1 MKEYPDAP
9 LIRYLTFA
17 NTEVLVCNNLESHQE
32 LLQTK
37 CYSFRKPERWLRMVE
52 SMIGRGVL
60 SMEGDAHRAAR
71 KMLAG
76 PFSLNNIRKL
86 EPIFQAKAKDISD
99 LFDRAIYIGE
109 DGNTGVI
116 DCTDTFSKATL
127 DIIGATTLGVDLANV
142 KSTIFV
148 EQASKDHEPSSEEK
162 EYSFHQ
168 AYCVTFAQNQIG
180 KALLFANAFFPTRW
194 IPIQENRD
202 FHFATNWLAETLKC
216 MIRDRYRQVME
227 AMLASK
233 YDHNESRDLLT
244 FLVEEGISSGLSE
257 ELAEKEFVG
266 HVSLLSLYHNSEAG
280 AQL

>member
-17 NTEVLVCNNLESHQE
+17 NTEVLVCNNLGSHQE

-37 CYSFRKPERWLRMVE
+37 CYSFHKPDRWLQMVE
-52 SMIGRGVL
+52 TLIGKGVL

-76 PFSLNNIRKL
+76 PFSMSNIRKL
-86 EPIFQAKAKDISD
+86 EPVFQAKANDISD
-99 LFDRAIYIGE
+99 LFDRAIYVGE
-109 DGNTGVI
+109 DGKTGVI

-127 DIIGATTLGVDLANV
+127 DIVGATTLGVDLANV
-142 KSTIFV
+142 KSTTFS
-148 EQASKDHEPSSEEK
+148 EQASKDHKSSSEAT

-168 AYCVTFAQNQIG
+168 AYCVTFAQNQVG
-180 KALLFANAFFPTRW
+180 KMLLFASAYVPTRW

-202 FHFATNWLAETLKC
+202 FHFATNWLTETFGW
-216 MIRDRYRQVME
+216 MIRDRYRQVIE
-227 AMLASK
+227 AMSAGK
-233 YDHNESRDLLT
+233 YDYNKSRDLLT

-266 HVSLLSLYHNSEAG
+266 QVSLLSLCHDSG
-280 AQL
+280 AISQ